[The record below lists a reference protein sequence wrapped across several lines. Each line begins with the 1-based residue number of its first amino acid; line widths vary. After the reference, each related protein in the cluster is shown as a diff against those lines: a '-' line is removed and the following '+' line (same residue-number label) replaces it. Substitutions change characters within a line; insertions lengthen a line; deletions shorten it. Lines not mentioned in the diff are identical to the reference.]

1 MLSSE
6 IVCRKF
12 STFLR
17 IWLKETK
24 VILLLTDSKPQ
35 LLHYKWLRMIC
46 TGRGHKVHY
55 SWGMQPPQDRT
66 QGADLPFTHP
76 QWPTNTHVHTHT
88 SASEQF
94 QLAMWSLISSR
105 HTELWCDAFILCGP
119 FSMAPLCC
127 PPSFLSSADSH
138 SLPFLR
144 FWSWNKPSAMTHV
157 HACACVCGRS
167 SLHTCAWQNR
177 GVNM

>member
-1 MLSSE
+1 
-6 IVCRKF
+6 
-12 STFLR
+12 
-17 IWLKETK
+17 
-24 VILLLTDSKPQ
+24 
-35 LLHYKWLRMIC
+35 MIC

-157 HACACVCGRS
+157 HACVCVCVGGVLCTHVPGRIVVW
-167 SLHTCAWQNR
+167 TCKSTWKVPSWCKVSWKKHNY
-177 GVNM
+177 GVSK